1 VSVSAAIQRAHKRAE
16 EGRAKRDRARETMP
30 ESAAIVDDL
39 RKHLD
44 VAWVRMT
51 ENGQTLEGGK
61 RTKDREVPPIPG
73 VR

>member
-1 VSVSAAIQRAHKRAE
+1 
-16 EGRAKRDRARETMP
+16 MP